1 MGRTVRFSRE
11 KIIQAACDLVRE
23 RGAEAL
29 NARSLAGYLGC
40 STQPLF
46 REFSSMEE
54 IKRAAMEAAMR
65 RYEAA
70 VEQARDPEN
79 KQYLAM
85 GMAYIRFASQEKQ
98 LFKWLFMRD
107 RHAERPGDGPEDRSA
122 GQVRGAASRVS
133 GLPEQ
138 QMDRFLL
145 HMWIYVHGIA
155 SMVATDF
162 LVLPEET
169 LREMVKEAYA
179 AIVARFR
186 GEA

>member
-70 VEQARDPEN
+70 VEQAQDPEN

-85 GMAYIRFASQEKQ
+85 GMAYIRFASQDKQ
-98 LFKWLFMRD
+98 LF
-107 RHAERPGDGPEDRSA
+107 
-122 GQVRGAASRVS
+122 
-133 GLPEQ
+133 
-138 QMDRFLL
+138 
-145 HMWIYVHGIA
+145 
-155 SMVATDF
+155 
-162 LVLPEET
+162 
-169 LREMVKEAYA
+169 
-179 AIVARFR
+179 
-186 GEA
+186 

>member
-23 RGAEAL
+23 KGAEAL

-70 VEQARDPEN
+70 VEQAQDPEN

-133 GLPEQ
+133 GLPEEQ
-138 QMDRFLL
+138 RDRFLL

-179 AIVARFR
+179 AMVARFR